1 MMDSKQSL
9 QRFYTMSDW
18 QEFEGF
24 DCQKLLK
31 EIKIFSKHWKRYN
44 PKKLPNNRWGL
55 SVTSIDGGLSGVPD
69 LSSLLDYEK
78 ETGKTITNLDLNK
91 PTNVWKQSEEL
102 TKILEPW
109 KQWVT
114 RCHFLRMDKGSF
126 FPDHY
131 DINKHDPSY
140 DEIRLTGFVNVNE
153 YGLKWIYDYDDKVI
167 KCQNGSLWYFN
178 ANKRHCVFSTQDNMI
193 LLIICLKWDS
203 DLLYYIMDNGVV
215 K

>member
-1 MMDSKQSL
+1 MNDDQAL

-18 QEFEGF
+18 QEFQGF
-24 DCQKLLK
+24 DNWKLLE
-31 EIKIFSKHWKRYN
+31 EIKIFSEHWKKYN
-44 PKKLPNNRWGL
+44 PKKL
-55 SVTSIDGGLSGVPD
+55 
-69 LSSLLDYEK
+69 
-78 ETGKTITNLDLNK
+78 LNK
-91 PTNVWKQSEEL
+91 PTKVWRKSKEL
-102 TKILEPW
+102 TKLLEPW

-153 YGLKWIYDYDDKVI
+153 YGLKWIYDYDDRVI
-167 KCQNGSLWYFN
+167 KCQNGSMWYFN
-178 ANKRHCVFSTQDNMI
+178 ANKRHCVFSTQDYMI

-203 DLLYYIMDNGVV
+203 DLLYYIMDNGYV